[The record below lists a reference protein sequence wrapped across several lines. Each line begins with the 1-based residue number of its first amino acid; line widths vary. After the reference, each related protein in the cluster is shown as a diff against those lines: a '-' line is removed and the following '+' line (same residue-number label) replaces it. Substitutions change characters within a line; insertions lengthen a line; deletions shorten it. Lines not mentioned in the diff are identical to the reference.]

1 MRSAAKEKK
10 SGSRS
15 QFWQDLIAQQE
26 RSGLAVRT
34 VCSQHGV
41 TEPSYYYW
49 KKRLRKESP
58 VRFALVA
65 ANGSSVKQSTALEL
79 ELATG
84 ERLRIGPGVDG
95 ATLRTVL
102 EVLRDRA

>member
-1 MRSAAKEKK
+1 MKLTAKEKK
-10 SGSRS
+10 SGPRNE
-15 QFWQDLIAQQE
+15 FWQDLIAQQE

-34 VCSQHGV
+34 FCSQHGV
-41 TEPSYYYW
+41 TEQSYYYW
-49 KKRLRKESP
+49 KKRLSHGSP

-65 ANGSSVKQSTALEL
+65 ADGTSFKHSAPLEL

-84 ERLRIGPGVDG
+84 DRLRIGPGVDG

-102 EVLRDRA
+102 EVLRHRA

>member
-1 MRSAAKEKK
+1 MRSTSKEKK
-10 SGSRS
+10 SSQS

-26 RSGLAVRT
+26 RSGLAVRAF
-34 VCSQHGV
+34 CSQHGV

-49 KKRLRKESP
+49 KKRLSKGAP

-65 ANGSSVKQSTALEL
+65 ANGTIVKQNTPLEL

-84 ERLRIGPGVDG
+84 DRLHIGPGVDG
-95 ATLRTVL
+95 ATLRIVL